1 MRFFISNQSG
11 FSVVQLK
18 LLTLVLALST
28 ILLPLSAKA
37 VTIVVNSTNGG
48 SGGVT
53 CSLADAITAA
63 NTGGTSGACSAGSNG
78 GDQIIFDG
86 SLNNST
92 ITLTADLP
100 TVTND
105 LIVTGPSG
113 NNQITISGDD
123 TYSIFIVQGVR
134 LNLLNLKLTEG
145 YGSIIGPGSSTY
157 GGAVAALSGALVAVD
172 NCTLS
177 ENSAAI
183 GGAVYAKTSSVSLT
197 NSTVSNNNAGAVG
210 GGIYAYYEASVSL
223 VNSVL
228 SDNYAGNI
236 GGGAQVHYYSTM
248 TVENSNVSNNSAF
261 LHAGGIG
268 IAQATSLEV
277 ISSIVTNNNAGIG
290 GGGIYAHSGTTNPL
304 TAPTVSVVD
313 SNFSNNSVS
322 NFPYNLG
329 YYYGGGAIGGS
340 MANINILSSTFS
352 GNSSSKSGG
361 VINVHNGSSVNLNSV
376 FMFDNEA
383 DYYGG
388 AIYSKDS
395 TVNLVRSFLSD
406 NSVGETGGA
415 ISAENGAFIAVS
427 ESTLSSNSANLRGG
441 AVFADGSIVEFTN
454 STVSSNYSG
463 VEGGAIYANN
473 ATSLELNNSTLA
485 ENIGGSVFA
494 FNASGA
500 VLRNTVLA
508 GGHCDQDASSTVTL
522 NGGVHIDD
530 GTCGA
535 TLVGPSQLA
544 QLDYNG
550 ADPIPTHMPIPGSPL
565 VDHGV
570 GGANPA
576 TDQLGN
582 NRIVGVAIDIG
593 AVELSDPPLF
603 ETYNLSA
610 FLQTLTT
617 DQSIA
622 ADLDDYITDSDSS
635 RLKVTAKHL
644 PHGLTRDSSSGTPRD
659 VGVFITE
666 YTVEDDNLPHG
677 LTRDSS
683 SGTPRDVEV
692 FITEY
697 TVEDDTENQVKA
709 FIDTIVLKGGE
720 ITRRF
725 R

>member
-11 FSVVQLK
+11 FGVVQLK

-37 VTIVVNSTNGG
+37 VTIVVNSTNGA
-48 SGGVT
+48 SGGVAS
-53 CSLADAITAA
+53 CSLADAIIAA
-63 NTGGTSGACSAGSNG
+63 NMGTTSGGCSAGSNG
-78 GDQIIFDG
+78 GDEIIFDG
-86 SLNNST
+86 SLNNSM
-92 ITLTADLP
+92 ITLTANLP

-145 YGSIIGPGSSTY
+145 YGTALGTGLGAGLWIGTSGQ
-157 GGAVAALSGALVAVD
+157 GGAVAALSGALVTVD
-172 NCTLS
+172 NATLS
-177 ENSAAI
+177 DNNAGL
-183 GGAVYAKTSSVSLT
+183 GGAVYAESFSSVSLT
-197 NSTVSNNNAGAVG
+197 NCIISNNSAYLGGGISTFSGANVDVINSTLSNNSSVSSTGYGGAIAAGGSPTIGSSVNVRHSIFSNNSSDHSGGAIMANYSAHVDVIDSTFLGNSAYKGGAIHVNNGASVNLSRSSFSDNSALSNGGAISTDTGTLVNVLNCTFSNNNANNRGGAVFA
-210 GGIYAYYEASVSL
+210 YATTVNLNTVTASG
-223 VNSVL
+223 
-228 SDNYAGNI
+228 NYAGR
-236 GGGAQVHYYSTM
+236 GGAV
-248 TVENSNVSNNSAF
+248 
-261 LHAGGIG
+261 
-268 IAQATSLEV
+268 
-277 ISSIVTNNNAGIG
+277 
-290 GGGIYAHSGTTNPL
+290 YAMAHPNLP
-304 TAPTVSVVD
+304 PTVVQ
-313 SNFSNNSVS
+313 
-322 NFPYNLG
+322 LR
-329 YYYGGGAIGGS
+329 
-340 MANINILSSTFS
+340 
-352 GNSSSKSGG
+352 
-361 VINVHNGSSVNLNSV
+361 
-376 FMFDNEA
+376 
-383 DYYGG
+383 
-388 AIYSKDS
+388 
-395 TVNLVRSFLSD
+395 RSFLSD
-406 NSVGETGGA
+406 NSAGQYGGA
-415 ISAENGAFIAVS
+415 VAAEYGAFVAVS
-427 ESTLSSNSANLRGG
+427 ESTLSSNSANIRGG
-441 AVFADGSIVEFTN
+441 AVFADESVVEFSN

-603 ETYNLSA
+603 DIYNLNA

-622 ADLDDYITDSDSS
+622 MDLDDYITDSDSS
-635 RLKVTAKHL
+635 RPKVTAKHL
-644 PHGLTRDSSSGTPRD
+644 PHGLTRNSSSGTPRD
-659 VGVFITE
+659 IGVFITE
-666 YTVEDDNLPHG
+666 YTVEG
-677 LTRDSS
+677 
-683 SGTPRDVEV
+683 
-692 FITEY
+692 
-697 TVEDDTENQVKA
+697 DTGNQVKA
-709 FIDTIVLKGGE
+709 FIDTTVLKRDE
-720 ITRRF
+720 RNRRF
-725 R
+725 K